1 MACLRYSQSGAAVV
15 CQLGR
20 IKLRYWLFL
29 CQYYYM
35 NAILQ
40 QVRDY
45 ADTAHGSQ
53 MRKYTPDRYIV
64 HPVRV
69 MELCAAYTTDLP
81 VLAAALLHDVLED
94 TPVTKEEMHRYLSSV
109 MSPQEA
115 AKTTQLVVELTDVY
129 IKASYPQWNRKKR
142 KEEERERIRKTSPD
156 AQTIKY
162 ADILDNCSEIVVHD
176 PSFAKVFLRE
186 CKKILAVIPNG
197 HAALYQKA
205 KAALQQAM
213 DENL

>member
-1 MACLRYSQSGAAVV
+1 M
-15 CQLGR
+15 
-20 IKLRYWLFL
+20 RYWLFL
-29 CQYYYM
+29 CLYYHM

-45 ADTAHGSQ
+45 ADAAHGSQ

-69 MELCAAYTTDLP
+69 MELCAAYTNDLP

-94 TPVTKEEMHRYLSSV
+94 TPVTKDEMHRYLLSV
-109 MSPQEA
+109 MSQQEA

-129 IKASYPQWNRKKR
+129 IKANYPQWNRKKR

-162 ADILDNCSEIVVHD
+162 ADILDNCSEIIVHD
-176 PSFAKVFLRE
+176 PSFATVFLRE

-205 KAALQQAM
+205 KAALQKAM
-213 DENL
+213 DENR